1 MKISNFVADMPSH
14 SSFIYKIIGIGVM
27 FLCLLSCAPKPE
39 LEWIP
44 EIKSVS
50 AKVTDNTCVLTAET
64 SAELAGGYDCGF
76 LYGKTK
82 DNMRRVKAS
91 AEGKKFNFILESL
104 DYDTDYVYRA
114 YVSNGRNEICSE
126 VSYFRILKEKE
137 TPKSMTLPFNTIEVG
152 AKESEFLV
160 DVGGEADFTVN
171 IPDTVAWVFY
181 RRDNRTCRFQVKAN
195 PETDDRRCDVVST
208 NLSDNQ
214 SDTLSVVQAAKANY
228 GDDYIDEYSINHG
241 PGIKIGETVW
251 APVNCGYHATDF
263 KYGKLYQWGRK
274 YGQGYDG
281 NFGDADNNGEYSDAF
296 VPEKEAGPVDLAT
309 GQSDESKNKFYCSL
323 DEPDDWCA
331 LKDDHLW
338 NSGTEDSP
346 VKTEYDPC
354 PDGWRVPALAE
365 LDELSAN
372 HSSWVTNENGQS
384 GFCFSGPNVYS
395 EIVPQVFFPA
405 AGFHVCSGLTA
416 YGRGTI
422 GFYWSSS
429 QVHDYY
435 SSLLDFSISEVAVN
449 VGTSRATGLSVRCV
463 QATDEVAEL

>member
-1 MKISNFVADMPSH
+1 MPSH
-14 SSFIYKIIGIGVM
+14 SSFIYKIIGIVVM

-76 LYGKTK
+76 LYGKTR

-137 TPKSMTLPFNTIEVG
+137 IPKSMTLPFNTIEVG

-160 DVGGEADFTVN
+160 DVDGEADFTVN

-195 PETDDRRCDVVST
+195 PETDVRRCDVVFT

-214 SDTLSVVQAAKANY
+214 SDTLSVVQDAKANY
-228 GDDYIDEYSINHG
+228 GDDYIDEYGINHG

-281 NFGDADNNGEYSDAF
+281 PIYDEEGYHIGISSDISE
-296 VPEKEAGPVDLAT
+296 PELDDGPVSLAE
-309 GQSDESKNKFYCSL
+309 GQSESNADIFYC
-323 DEPDDWCA
+323 EVAEMTADWCTPS
-331 LKDDHLW
+331 DDRLW
-338 NSGTEDSP
+338 NSGTEVNP
-346 VKTEYDPC
+346 VKAEYDPC
-354 PDGWRVPALAE
+354 PYGWRVPTRT
-365 LDELSAN
+365 ELSQLTEN
-372 HSSWVTNENGQS
+372 YSSWTTDENGQK
-384 GFCFSGPNVYS
+384 GYWFCGTTPYT
-395 EIVPQVFFPA
+395 ETVPQVFFPA
-405 AGFHVCSGLTA
+405 AGERISAGVDIYRDS
-416 YGRGTI
+416 YGY
-422 GFYWSSS
+422 YWSSS
-429 QVHDYY
+429 PY
-435 SSLLDFSISEVAVN
+435 SDDLAFFAVFYSGDAPVDN
-449 VGTSRATGLSVRCV
+449 KHAHGRASGCSVRCV
-463 QATDEVAEL
+463 QTTDEVAEL